1 MALLHLRNIHLE
13 NGDNRLFDGI
23 DLQIEPGERLCL
35 VGAMALANPPS

>member
-23 DLQIEPGERLCL
+23 DLTIEPNERLCL
-35 VGAMALANPPS
+35 FRAQRHG